1 MIQNEEIALR
11 GSLFFVSGLSL
22 EIYRD
27 SYYHGQNGGNYFRK
41 RKGCEQI
48 EFTKTHTNLL
58 GRAGPLCA
66 AAVGAAGR
74 SGCTGFQH

>member
-27 SYYHGQNGGNYFRK
+27 SYYY
-41 RKGCEQI
+41 E
-48 EFTKTHTNLL
+48 
-58 GRAGPLCA
+58 
-66 AAVGAAGR
+66 
-74 SGCTGFQH
+74 